1 MDASELLRPWRVVPV
16 VVIDDPDAAV
26 PLAETLLD
34 AGIGVIEITLRTA
47 DALDAIANV
56 AREVPGMLTGAGSVR
71 NVQQL
76 EVVAAAGAS
85 FAVSPGATPTLLD
98 AARAANMPLV
108 PGAATPSE
116 MLAMLEYGY
125 HLQKFFP
132 AEAAGGI
139 PFLKSVAG
147 PIPDVSF
154 MPTGGITP
162 ASAPDYLALPNV
174 AGIGGSWIAP
184 AGLLR
189 ERDFDAIAELAADAA
204 ALGV

>member
-76 EVVAAAGAS
+76 EAVAAAGAS
-85 FAVSPGATPTLLD
+85 FAVSPGATPALLD
-98 AARAANMPLV
+98 AAQAANMPLV

-125 HLQKFFP
+125 RLQKFFP

-147 PIPDVSF
+147 PIADVSF

-184 AGLLR
+184 AGLLN